1 MEGGTIEGEF
11 NVTCF
16 DLYRRRWG
24 LLMRP
29 PCFALL
35 LLLTFLVTGSCS
47 RQEPAPA
54 VTVVFFGQ
62 GTPVSYE
69 CDEVALM
76 GQLSDGRALY
86 RCSIWGKAS
95 PGR

>member
-1 MEGGTIEGEF
+1 M
-11 NVTCF
+11 
-16 DLYRRRWG
+16 RR
-24 LLMRP
+24 
-29 PCFALL
+29 PCSALL
-35 LLLTFLVTGSCS
+35 LPLVFLVAASCT

-54 VTVVFFGQ
+54 VTVVFFGE

-76 GQLSDGRALY
+76 GQLSDGRAQY
-86 RCSIWGKAS
+86 RCSIWSKAA

>member
-1 MEGGTIEGEF
+1 M
-11 NVTCF
+11 
-16 DLYRRRWG
+16 RR
-24 LLMRP
+24 L
-29 PCFALL
+29 CFALL
-35 LLLTFLVTGSCS
+35 LLLLFLVAGSCT

-54 VTVVFFGQ
+54 VTVVFFGE
-62 GTPVSYE
+62 GAPVSYE

-86 RCSIWGKAS
+86 RCSIWGKAA